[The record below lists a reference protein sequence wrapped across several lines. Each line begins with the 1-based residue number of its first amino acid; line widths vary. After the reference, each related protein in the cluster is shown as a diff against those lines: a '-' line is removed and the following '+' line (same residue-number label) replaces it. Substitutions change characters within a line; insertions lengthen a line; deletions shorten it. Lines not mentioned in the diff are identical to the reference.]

1 MGTLSP
7 AATTVMRYP
16 IMVEA
21 FNGVH
26 LRPMLESV
34 MSTKLRS
41 VSWGTSNEL
50 KSKWERQRHTEAKER
65 QRRKK
70 QCSSLLTS
78 TELWKQLRWYAQFL
92 LGFGGKGRIL
102 VGWFLLCFCFC
113 WFPFVFLDLPFNAV
127 SSCFPGQT
135 EAETPIP
142 SEAET
147 PVLFTHTIFKEPYM
161 RHLTCNKLTLSND
174 SPQRPIIFWQKQQK
188 KHSPFFFLQVN
199 YKRAKFTKV

>member
-1 MGTLSP
+1 
-7 AATTVMRYP
+7 MRYP

-50 KSKWERQRHTEAKER
+50 KSKRERQRHTEAKER
-65 QRRKK
+65 QGRKK

-78 TELWKQLRWYAQFL
+78 TELWKQLRWYAEFL

-102 VGWFLLCFCFC
+102 VGRFLLCFCLFSVSYSHIFSFHIFTLQC
-113 WFPFVFLDLPFNAV
+113 SLQLLPWAGRSWNPNPLR
-127 SSCFPGQT
+127 SWNPD
-135 EAETPIP
+135 P
-142 SEAET
+142 
-147 PVLFTHTIFKEPYM
+147 L
-161 RHLTCNKLTLSND
+161 
-174 SPQRPIIFWQKQQK
+174 
-188 KHSPFFFLQVN
+188 
-199 YKRAKFTKV
+199 